1 MGEMTKERAFEMLDY
16 FYSQGGNFIDT
27 ANNYQAE
34 QSETWIGEW
43 LAAHPDVRDQLV
55 IATKYTTNF
64 TAHRGFENKTHIN
77 SGGNGLKSLRVSVDA
92 SLRKLQ
98 VSYIDIL
105 YVHWWD
111 FTTSIPEVMLGLN
124 TLVQQGKVLYLG
136 VSDTPAWI
144 VSKANE
150 YARGHGLQPFVVY
163 QGRWSAAQR
172 DFERDIL
179 PMCAAEGMGLAPWGA
194 LGGGKFKTAKQRQE
208 AKGEGRQ
215 LGGPS
220 EQDVKVST
228 VLEKIANAK
237 HTALTSVALAYVLHK
252 APYVFP
258 IVGGRN
264 IEHLKGNIEALG
276 LELSPEEIAEIEGA
290 VEFDIGFPQQFLSGK
305 PGGIK
310 SPGDIWLTAM
320 GGHLDFVDGPVVSN
334 SFWSFFFFFS
344 SPLHPPLLQIL
355 PRFNLFPFP
364 LLFFPN
370 SYPFRPPV

>member
-1 MGEMTKERAFEMLDY
+1 MGEMTKERTFEILDY
-16 FYSQGGNFIDT
+16 YYSEGGNFIDT

-43 LAAHPDVRDQLV
+43 LAAHPERRDEIV

-64 TAHRGFENKTHIN
+64 TSHRGFDNKTHIN
-77 SGGNGLKSLRVSVDA
+77 SGGNGLKSLRTSVDA

-111 FTTSIPEVMLGLN
+111 YTASVPEVMHGLN

-194 LGGGKFKTAKQRQE
+194 LGGGKFKTAKQRQDSNN
-208 AKGEGRQ
+208 EGRNFG
-215 LGGPS
+215 GGPS
-220 EQDVKVST
+220 EQDVKVSD
-228 VLEKIANAK
+228 VLEKLANAK
-237 HTALTSVALAYVLHK
+237 HTAVTSIALAYILHK

-264 IEHLKGNIEALG
+264 IEHLKGNIAALAI
-276 LELSPEEIAEIEGA
+276 ELTPDEIAEIEGA
-290 VEFDIGFPQQFLSGK
+290 LEFNIGFPQNFLSGK
-305 PGGIK
+305 PEGIK
-310 SPGDIWLTAM
+310 SPGDIWLTSM
-320 GGHLDFVDGPVVSN
+320 GGHIDHVAGPLVSSLLSSFVIWFLSD
-334 SFWSFFFFFS
+334 
-344 SPLHPPLLQIL
+344 PLSL
-355 PRFNLFPFP
+355 
-364 LLFFPN
+364 
-370 SYPFRPPV
+370 

>member
-1 MGEMTKERAFEMLDY
+1 MTDILVRGSFMGAMTKEQTFELLDY
-16 FYSQGGNFIDT
+16 YYAQGGNFIDT

-34 QSETWIGEW
+34 ESETWIGEW
-43 LAAHPDVRDQLV
+43 LAACPEVRDQLV

-64 TAHRGFENKTHIN
+64 SSHRGFDNKTHIN
-77 SGGNGLKSLRVSVDA
+77 SGGNGIKSMRVSVDA

-111 FTTSIPEVMLGLN
+111 YTTSIPEVMHGLN

-150 YARGHGLQPFVVY
+150 YARGHGLTPFVVY

-194 LGGGKFKTAKQRQE
+194 LGGGKFKTEKQRQE

-215 LGGPS
+215 IGELS
-220 EQDVKVST
+220 ERDVKISA
-228 VLEKIANAK
+228 VLEKVANAK
-237 HTALTSVALAYVLHK
+237 HTALTSVALAYLLHK

-258 IVGGRN
+258 IVGGRK
-264 IEHLKGNIEALG
+264 IEHLQGNIDALG
-276 LELSPEEIAEIEGA
+276 LELTPEEIDEIEAA
-290 VEFDIGFPQQFLSGK
+290 VDFDIGFPQNFLSGK
-305 PGGIK
+305 PSGIK
-310 SPGDIWLTAM
+310 SPADLWLTAT
-320 GGHLDFVDGPVVSN
+320 GGKIDYVAGPLVSGCP
-334 SFWSFFFFFS
+334 S
-344 SPLHPPLLQIL
+344 LL
-355 PRFNLFPFP
+355 
-364 LLFFPN
+364 
-370 SYPFRPPV
+370 